1 MRIGLLADIHG
12 NLAALEAVLA
22 ALDEARVDR
31 LVCLGDVAATG
42 PQPAECLTRL
52 AATGCAVVMGNADAE
67 LLNPDAMDAGDDEDS
82 RRITLISQWSA
93 AQLGETEVALIRS
106 FAPTVEIDLGG
117 GARLLCVHGGP
128 LSFDDIITATTPDEA
143 LDRMLGGHEPAVMAG
158 GHWHAQMLRRHR
170 GITLVNPGSA
180 GLAYEGLAGG
190 GHRVPTWAEY
200 AVLEMDGNGRR
211 TISLRRVPYD
221 QAATVRTM
229 RERGMP
235 HAGWWASDWG

>member
-52 AATGCAVVMGNADAE
+52 ADTGCAVVMGNADAE
-67 LLNPDAMDAGDDEDS
+67 LLAPDAMNPGDDEDS
-82 RRITLISQWSA
+82 HRITRISQWSA
-93 AQLGETEVALIRS
+93 AQLGETELASIRS
-106 FAPTVEIDLGG
+106 FVPTVEVDLSDGG
-117 GARLLCVHGGP
+117 QLLCVHGGP

-170 GITLVNPGSA
+170 GITLVNPGSV
-180 GLAYEGLAGG
+180 GLVYEGLAGG
-190 GHRVPTWAEY
+190 GLRVPPWAEC
-200 AVLEMDGNGRR
+200 AVLEVDGDGRR
-211 TISLRRVPYD
+211 SIDLRRVPYD
-221 QAATVRTM
+221 QAATVGAM